1 MFNVITNLLAQIIKI
16 VNLLVGWVTA
26 TVKLVVGIIN
36 IVQPTNDLLVDNV
49 ENIGEIAQSW
59 LFKIQ
64 NLLKKLGV

>member
-26 TVKLVVGIIN
+26 TVKLVVGIMN
-36 IVQPTNDLLVDNV
+36 IIQPTNDAWVDNV